1 MASNNQ
7 LNTMAQFP
15 NIDQLSKNERGMFIK
30 EHEFEASFKTM
41 ISELNSLLDA
51 SSSDSAIKNT
61 SEKVQAE
68 LNILTGR
75 IESEIVSLV
84 KRYIEQ
90 IEEEEDQVNAAFE
103 RLYSYI
109 YNEIQ
114 SINVNIQNRTTTY
127 DIVMSYK
134 LRLLNEVDRLFG
146 KTSPYQDGR
155 SSSENYSIRSSN
167 SIIRLRDVDEGQVW
181 KSFPVIIDPNIT
193 QDKIIKI
200 CEFTPIENGT
210 SVPTFLAEILISGD
224 LYAFKGL
231 LKSTIQNRDGR
242 FNETENRTAI
252 FEADYFINQD
262 LPFSIKTLYDSN
274 RNKIAI
280 ALKYDDT
287 EDKFTSIIKL
297 DFSINLLVGSN
308 LEFANKNTCVI
319 MDGVDLNWYSVSINV
334 GNNYI
339 RKVTSHND
347 KITHGGAISLY
358 LEAGKFFDFDLI
370 FSNEL
375 RLDLPT
381 GNYIDYS
388 NINYIKTG
396 NTEIMVNSVSIDN
409 SGSSSTIIINDASNY
424 VSDTSKNV
432 QISLSLNSWYSLTD
446 RNDGTFIKTTTHY
459 DLPDLSINPE
469 LVSIL
474 IDGNVV
480 NKNTYDVDTI
490 TGLMI
495 INNITGNLE
504 ATVSAHVYEETEI
517 VNSSN

>member
-41 ISELNSLLDA
+41 ISKLNSLLDA

-308 LEFANKNTCVI
+308 LEVANKNTCVI
-319 MDGVDLNWYSVSINV
+319 MDGALLCSIV
-334 GNNYI
+334 LFCGFKS
-339 RKVTSHND
+339 R
-347 KITHGGAISLY
+347 
-358 LEAGKFFDFDLI
+358 
-370 FSNEL
+370 
-375 RLDLPT
+375 
-381 GNYIDYS
+381 
-388 NINYIKTG
+388 
-396 NTEIMVNSVSIDN
+396 
-409 SGSSSTIIINDASNY
+409 
-424 VSDTSKNV
+424 
-432 QISLSLNSWYSLTD
+432 
-446 RNDGTFIKTTTHY
+446 
-459 DLPDLSINPE
+459 
-469 LVSIL
+469 
-474 IDGNVV
+474 
-480 NKNTYDVDTI
+480 
-490 TGLMI
+490 
-495 INNITGNLE
+495 
-504 ATVSAHVYEETEI
+504 
-517 VNSSN
+517 